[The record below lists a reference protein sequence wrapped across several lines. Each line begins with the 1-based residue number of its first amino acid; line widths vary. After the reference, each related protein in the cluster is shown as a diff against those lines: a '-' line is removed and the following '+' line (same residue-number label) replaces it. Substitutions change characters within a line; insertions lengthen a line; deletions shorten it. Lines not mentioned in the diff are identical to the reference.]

1 MWDEEGMEA
10 LADTGHPCGSFGSD
24 LNSIVSP
31 KLYEM
36 IDLSNLQEIS
46 NRVCINIF
54 ITSGLLSLFF

>member
-54 ITSGLLSLFF
+54 MDY